1 MKQQSLSLTFFA
13 CALLGSAAA
22 IAQTGSIPAA
32 PQTATPAPLTPQ
44 QQQAPARPADDLP
57 DSPSTT
63 EGIVVPPAPNG
74 PTAVIDTTMGRL
86 TCQFFAKEA
95 PKTVAN
101 FIGLAEGTK
110 DYTDPTTGQRMS
122 HTRFYDGTV
131 FHRVI
136 ANFMIQGGDRAGTG
150 RGDPGYYL
158 PDEFAPGL
166 RFDREGRLA
175 MANAGPGTG
184 GSQFFITE
192 APTPELNGKHTIF
205 GQCDAHSIVVVQTIA
220 RVEKDPNDRPLE
232 PVSITHVTIVPE
244 GQALPP
250 EPKLPNGATRPA
262 TDPVTSPTQG
272 AAPSATPGIAP
283 AGANPATH

>member
-1 MKQQSLSLTFFA
+1 MVLFA
-13 CALLGSAAA
+13 TAVAAGQA
-22 IAQTGSIPAA
+22 STTPVSPPATP
-32 PQTATPAPLTPQ
+32 PQLNPATPA
-44 QQQAPARPADDLP
+44 DELP
-57 DSPSTT
+57 DTPSTT

-86 TCQFFAKEA
+86 TCQFFGKEA

-110 DYTDPTTGQRMS
+110 DYTDPTTGQKMS
-122 HTRFYDGTV
+122 HTRFYDGTI

-205 GQCDAHSIVVVQTIA
+205 GQCDTHSIVTVQTIA
-220 RVEKDPNDRPLE
+220 RVEKDGNDRPVT
-232 PVSITHVTIVPE
+232 PVTITHVTIVPVD
-244 GQALPP
+244 QPLPP
-250 EPKLPNGATRPA
+250 EPKLP
-262 TDPVTSPTQG
+262 
-272 AAPSATPGIAP
+272 AAAQAPGTAQ
-283 AGANPATH
+283 

>member
-1 MKQQSLSLTFFA
+1 MSLRTLSLAVPCLAATLF
-13 CALLGSAAA
+13 CSAAA
-22 IAQTGSIPAA
+22 LAQTG
-32 PQTATPAPLTPQ
+32 TPPP
-44 QQQAPARPADDLP
+44 PARETPKTSPGNTPEPSATKPTDDLP
-57 DSPSTT
+57 DTPSTT
-63 EGIVVPPAPNG
+63 EGIVVPPVPNG
-74 PTAVIDTTMGRL
+74 PTVVFDTTMGRL
-86 TCQFFAKEA
+86 TCQFFQKEA
-95 PKTVAN
+95 PLTVAN

-110 DYTDPTTGQRMS
+110 DYTDPTTGQKMS
-122 HTRFYDGTV
+122 HTRFYDGTT

-205 GQCDAHSIVVVQTIA
+205 GQCDPHSVVVVQTIA
-220 RVEKDPNDRPLE
+220 RVEKDAQDKPID
-232 PVSITHVTIVPE
+232 PVIVNHVTIVPE
-244 GQALPP
+244 GQPLPP
-250 EPKLPNGATRPA
+250 EPKVTPKAPA
-262 TDPVTSPTQG
+262 A
-272 AAPSATPGIAP
+272 AAPVQ
-283 AGANPATH
+283 